1 MNDRSAQVALIGA
14 GSVGLGI
21 AIVRFSGKA
30 VDFAGGRSE
39 GFDLIVAA
47 TGRGVSFPFLPPGRV
62 PVKGSV
68 LKPYGGCLRAEYKNL
83 YISGT
88 SQLRYGLGPVVT
100 PGMDP
105 MARTMLTPDRL
116 ERPIGLIMKEL
127 GVRLVPSHLI
137 DTHAALRNI
146 QRGKR
151 LPRLL
156 PWKKKKPRRKLA
168 PHHTTPPVLPA
179 KPTTDPRV
187 EVF

>member
-14 GSVGLGI
+14 GSVGLGM
-21 AIVRFSGKA
+21 AIVRFAGKA
-30 VDFAGGRSE
+30 VDFAGGPSA

-47 TGRGVSFPFLPPGRV
+47 TSRGVSFPFLPPGLV

-68 LKPYGGCLRAEYKNL
+68 LKPYGGCLRAQYKNP
-83 YISGT
+83 YIIGT
-88 SQLRYGLGPVVT
+88 SQLRYGRGSVVT

-105 MARTMLTPDRL
+105 IAWTMLTPDQL
-116 ERPIGLIMKEL
+116 ERPIGLVMKEL
-127 GVRLVPSHLI
+127 GVRLAPTHLI
-137 DTHAALRNI
+137 DAHAALRSM
-146 QRGKR
+146 QWEKR
-151 LPRLL
+151 LLRLL

-168 PHHTTPPVLPA
+168 PHHTTPPVLAA

>member
-1 MNDRSAQVALIGA
+1 MNDRSAQMALRGA
-14 GSVGLGI
+14 GSVALGM
-21 AIVRFSGKA
+21 ATVRFAGKA

-39 GFDLIVAA
+39 WFDLIVAA
-47 TGRGVSFPFLPPGRV
+47 TSRGVRFPSLPPGLV

-68 LKPYGGCLRAEYKNL
+68 LKPYGGCLRAENKNL

-88 SQLRYGLGPVVT
+88 SQLRCEFGPVVT

-105 MARTMLTPDRL
+105 LARTMLTPDQL
-116 ERPIGLIMKEL
+116 ERPIGLVMKEL
-127 GVRLVPSHLI
+127 GVRTHL
-137 DTHAALRNI
+137 
-146 QRGKR
+146 RGKR
-151 LPRLL
+151 LLRLL
-156 PWKKKKPRRKLA
+156 GWKKKRSRRNLA

>member
-1 MNDRSAQVALIGA
+1 MNDRSAQMALRGA
-14 GSVGLGI
+14 GSVALGM
-21 AIVRFSGKA
+21 ATVRLAGKA

-47 TGRGVSFPFLPPGRV
+47 TSRGVRFPSLPPGLV

-68 LKPYGGCLRAEYKNL
+68 LKPYEGCLRAENKNL

-88 SQLRYGLGPVVT
+88 SQLRCEFGPVVT

-105 MARTMLTPDRL
+105 LARTMLTPDQL
-116 ERPIGLIMKEL
+116 ERPIGLVMKEL
-127 GVRLVPSHLI
+127 GVRTHLI
-137 DTHAALRNI
+137 DAHAGWRSIL
-146 QRGKR
+146 RGKR
-151 LPRLL
+151 LLRLL
-156 PWKKKKPRRKLA
+156 RRKKKKPRRNLA

>member
-1 MNDRSAQVALIGA
+1 MNDRSAPVTLIGPR
-14 GSVGLGI
+14 SVGQGM
-21 AIVRFSGKA
+21 AIVQFAGKA
-30 VDFAGGRSE
+30 VDFAGGRSA

-47 TGRGVSFPFLPPGRV
+47 TSRGVSFSFLPPGLV

-83 YISGT
+83 DRI
-88 SQLRYGLGPVVT
+88 
-100 PGMDP
+100 
-105 MARTMLTPDRL
+105 ARTMLTPDQL
-116 ERPIGLIMKEL
+116 ERPIGFVMKEL
-127 GVRLVPSHLI
+127 GVRLAPTQLI
-137 DTHAALRNI
+137 DAHAALRSM
-146 QRGKR
+146 QREKR
-151 LPRLL
+151 LLRLL

>member
-1 MNDRSAQVALIGA
+1 MNDRSAQMALIGA
-14 GSVGLGI
+14 GSVGLGM
-21 AIVRFSGKA
+21 AIVRSAGKA
-30 VDFAGGRSE
+30 VDFAGWRSE

-47 TGRGVSFPFLPPGRV
+47 TSRRVSFPFLPPGFV
-62 PVKGSV
+62 PVKRSV

-88 SQLRYGLGPVVT
+88 SQLRYGFGSVVT

-105 MARTMLTPDRL
+105 MARTMLTPHQL
-116 ERPIGLIMKEL
+116 ERPIGLVMKEL
-127 GVRLVPSHLI
+127 GVRLPPTHLI
-137 DTHAALRNI
+137 DAHAALRSI

-151 LPRLL
+151 LLQLL